1 MRTSR
6 PHPSPSAH
14 QLHLALD
21 AARLPGI
28 GPTERSR
35 ALMLLARLLLEAAGA
50 AMQER
55 RDDRV

>member
-6 PHPSPSAH
+6 PRPSAH

-21 AARLPGI
+21 AARPGI